1 MGGSK
6 AEDVFELQN
15 GVCRIRTHCF
25 EGAQS
30 PLPPHSGVVR
40 NLERGV
46 MGQTDGLKTDR
57 LEAVGPACREHA
69 VVRRHAGSMPLEMIT
84 KPVKI
89 HQILPSKGIVL

>member
-15 GVCRIRTHCF
+15 GVCRIGTHCF

-30 PLPPHSGVVR
+30 HFPPPSGVVR

-57 LEAVGPACREHA
+57 LEAVGLTCREHA
-69 VVRRHAGSMPLEMIT
+69 VVLQPLEVIK

>member
-25 EGAQS
+25 EGARS

-57 LEAVGPACREHA
+57 LEAVGPARREHA
-69 VVRRHAGSMPLEMIT
+69 VVLQPLEMIT